1 MYDEYGADPVKILVG
16 IILFFVALGAM
27 ISHNENQIVTVY
39 NCRSIET
46 DRSWG
51 PLWAYERDNLKAGLA
66 VECEPL
72 QVPRKSVWTM
82 RNR

>member
-1 MYDEYGADPVKILVG
+1 MHELGADPVKTLVG
-16 IILFFVALGAM
+16 IILFFVLMGAM
-27 ISHNENQIVTVY
+27 MSYNENMTVVVY
-39 NCRSIET
+39 NCKSTET

-51 PLWAYERDNLKAGLA
+51 PLWPHEMNNLKAGLD